1 MPNGSGFRR
10 RGCGSFFTDFTL
22 DRFVKKYGNVI
33 EVQFVHDFGR
43 NAIHDSQFPVL
54 RHHDVGMDPVGIG
67 VGSTGHDRK
76 EMQGVV
82 VHVRWSTF
90 GGSAGGRGG
99 EGSGRGRG
107 GGGRRRGV
115 GIGHVGLCHA
125 QLRSGT
131 QPLGDVGGH
140 GVS

>member
-1 MPNGSGFRR
+1 MDLAGHGE
-10 RGCGSFFTDFTL
+10 GMETEL
-22 DRFVKKYGNVI
+22 KGN
-33 EVQFVHDFGR
+33 
-43 NAIHDSQFPVL
+43 
-54 RHHDVGMDPVGIG
+54 
-67 VGSTGHDRK
+67 
-76 EMQGVV
+76 
-82 VHVRWSTF
+82 
-90 GGSAGGRGG
+90 G

-115 GIGHVGLCHA
+115 GIGRVGLCHA